1 MILAGGLLL
10 AACTGSHKLAK
21 QAGKLDAGGMYA
33 EAAEMYLQSALR
45 NPNNVEAKL
54 GLKKTGQQ
62 VLDDRLAAF
71 FKASNMGNGPVPAV
85 DAYLDALAWKDRLL
99 GAGVQLAIPEHYATD
114 YQRVKGEAL
123 VELYG
128 KGQALLAA
136 SDYAG
141 AKTVFAKIASI
152 EPGYKDAA
160 SLQSIAYLEPLYQQ
174 ATAALGRKDYRSAVA
189 DLDHIIAKD
198 PAYKNAAA
206 MRNECLEKGRISV
219 AVLQGA
225 TVVKR
230 PDPRSATLQAMAISA
245 LAGIND
251 PFIRVV
257 DRQDL
262 QRLLDEQKLAM
273 SGVVDESTAV
283 GAGKLLGAQAV
294 LVCTLT
300 GWTENTGQ
308 AVRSSREAYE
318 GTQVETLDN
327 ATGQTVTT
335 MKYKPV
341 SYTETSLLNS
351 AALSFT
357 YKLVDMETGVVL
369 LSQVVDRSDES
380 QATYGSYNG
389 NAASLYPKLNG
400 QVNSSNA
407 ARRSLLALFE
417 APKAATPATEL
428 GQGLLRSTTGD
439 MARQVQ
445 QAIITGLH

>member
-1 MILAGGLLL
+1 MFLVFCLLL
-10 AACTGSHKLAK
+10 AACTGSKKLAK

-33 EAAEMYLQSALR
+33 EAAELYLQSALR
-45 NPNNVEAKL
+45 NTNNVQAKL

-62 VLDDRLAAF
+62 VLDDRMAAF
-71 FKASNMGNGPVPAV
+71 FKAANMGDGPVPAV
-85 DAYLDALAWKDRLL
+85 DAYMEALAWRDRVQ
-99 GAGVQLAIPEHYATD
+99 GSGVQLSIPEHFATD

-128 KGQALLAA
+128 KGQAMLAA

-141 AKTVFAKIASI
+141 AKTVFAKIAAI

-160 SLQSIAYLEPLYQQ
+160 SLQAIAYLEPLYQQ
-174 ATAALGRKDYRSAVA
+174 ATAALGRKDYRAAVS
-189 DLDHIIAKD
+189 DLDNVLAKD

-206 MRNECLEKGRISV
+206 MRTECIEKGRVSV

-262 QRLLDEQKLAM
+262 QRLLDEQKLAL

-300 GWTENTGQ
+300 GWSENTGQ

-318 GTQVETLDN
+318 GAQVETLDN

-341 SYTETSLLNS
+341 NYTETSMRNS

-357 YKLVDMETGVVL
+357 YKLVDLETGVVL
-369 LSQVVDRSDES
+369 LSQVVDRNDEA
-380 QATYGSYNG
+380 QATYASYNG

-400 QVNSSNA
+400 QVNGSNA

-417 APKAATPATEL
+417 APKTATPASEL

-439 MARQVQ
+439 MAGQVQ
-445 QAIITGLH
+445 QAIISGLH